1 MLNYFG
7 LIIQSIY
14 LNLYFCKFLKFWH
27 RQTVCLLLG
36 GFDHLI
42 KGRNKTKIKAL
53 SGTLNFVLCIKHY
66 TDFKSFDLIVSRF
79 VLPVDFVTFSL
90 DKGWILLWRSVLTIS
105 FPISDPS
112 LMSAGCDPP
121 PPPWVLLFR

>member
-14 LNLYFCKFLKFWH
+14 LNLYFCKFLKFWN

-36 GFDHLI
+36 GFDRLI

-90 DKGWILLWRSVLTIS
+90 DKGWILLWRSVLI
-105 FPISDPS
+105 I
-112 LMSAGCDPP
+112 
-121 PPPWVLLFR
+121 